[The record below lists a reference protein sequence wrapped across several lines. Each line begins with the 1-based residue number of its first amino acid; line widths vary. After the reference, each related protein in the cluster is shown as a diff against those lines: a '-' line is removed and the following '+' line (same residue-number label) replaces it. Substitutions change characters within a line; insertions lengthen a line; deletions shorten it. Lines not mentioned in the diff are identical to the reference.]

1 MALHVHLESRL
12 PEPLA
17 VSAYY
22 IICEALANAAKH
34 AKATAIDVSVEAH
47 GDLLDLSV
55 QDEGADPRGPGLTGL
70 GERVSALAGTM
81 QLLSPRG
88 RGTHLRIRLP
98 IRPAHDP
105 PAETKP

>member
-1 MALHVHLESRL
+1 MPLHVHLESRL

-55 QDEGADPRGPGLTGL
+55 QDDGAGRAHPRGPGLTGL
-70 GERVSALAGTM
+70 RSGSVP
-81 QLLSPRG
+81 SP
-88 RGTHLRIRLP
+88 
-98 IRPAHDP
+98 
-105 PAETKP
+105 EQCSS